1 MDPVTVSVKV
11 ARPREE
17 VFDYI
22 DVLANHE
29 AYMDHMF
36 DKWTF
41 SGPGRG
47 VGAKAKARVAAPASN
62 EMSEFEVVESERP
75 SRTVE
80 SALSGHG
87 KRRTRGT
94 YTLTELPDGG
104 TEVSF
109 EMEWQEAPR
118 FDRMIPPLTRA
129 FMRRA
134 LGKGLKRLAK
144 QLESSSTEPAG

>member
-1 MDPVTVSVKV
+1 MKPVKVSVEV

-41 SGPGRG
+41 SGPARG
-47 VGAKAKARVAAPASN
+47 VGAKAKARVAAPGSN
-62 EMSEFEVVESERP
+62 EIAEFEVVAAERP
-75 SRTVE
+75 VRTVE
-80 SALSGHG
+80 TGVSARG

-94 YTLTELPDGG
+94 YALTELPGG
-104 TEVSF
+104 RTEVSF
-109 EMEWQEAPR
+109 EIEWEAAPR
-118 FDRMIPPLTRA
+118 PDRAIPAMTRA
-129 FMRRA
+129 FLRRS
-134 LGKGLKRLAK
+134 LGKGMKRLAK
-144 QLESSSTEPAG
+144 QLEAG